1 MTRKQIE
8 EEVKNGLMPSRCE
21 QMKASDFAEYGKKV
35 RTGEMSV
42 YEVMLD
48 IYDKGIVDG
57 RMWQQ
62 YLDAEKKANSKLIS
76 LKDASER
83 LHVTY
88 RTAIG
93 YVESG
98 SLPAKKTGR
107 IWRIKEADL
116 QEFIEN
122 R

>member
-8 EEVKNGLMPSRCE
+8 EQLTEIPSRIE
-21 QMKASDFAEYGKKV
+21 TMKMSNIAEYIEKGSKGTRELFEV
-35 RTGEMSV
+35 IDEV
-42 YEVMLD
+42 Y
-48 IYDKGIVDG
+48 KRGIVDG

-62 YLDAEKKANSKLIS
+62 YLDAEKKANSKLLS
-76 LKDASER
+76 LKEVSER